1 MVMQKFNARLV
12 DYYMDKGGDD
22 ILYMLRKL
30 GADDLDKKDQ
40 YLRNYLR
47 AIMLAQQNAL
57 DYFLETYCEVPGDD

>member
-1 MVMQKFNARLV
+1 MQQKFNARLV

-30 GADDLDKKDQ
+30 GADELDKKDP
-40 YLRNYLR
+40 YMRNYLR

-57 DYFLETYCEVPGDD
+57 DYFLETYCEVPEDD